1 MSRHAFIA
9 LVNPKS
15 GGNMG
20 RQLLAKFKEVLDETR
35 VYNLSEDG
43 GPLKALQQHLETD
56 NLRIIGK
63 WAPVSQ
69 LLVGKLEH
77 PNNLVA

>member
-1 MSRHAFIA
+1 
-9 LVNPKS
+9 
-15 GGNMG
+15 MG
-20 RQLLAKFKEVLDETR
+20 KQLLAKFREVLDETR

-63 WAPVSQ
+63 KAPGGH
-69 LLVGKLEH
+69 LLVGQLGH
-77 PNNLVA
+77 PND

>member
-43 GPLKALQQHLETD
+43 GPLKALQEHLETD

-63 WAPVSQ
+63 MSTSEPVISRTIGAP
-69 LLVGKLEH
+69 E
-77 PNNLVA
+77 